1 MSFPQES
8 SSQQCLQPCKIHVL
22 ILVLHGG
29 NILDTGGGEQSSKQA
44 DVNTIST
51 AFDTVMRVHY
61 PAALGRIAI
70 RLVPCPAICAEA
82 FSLVSKYDSALRHS
96 FFLHAPNTPDNTEK
110 LFDIDSNWCFLS
122 VEGLCAAFP
131 TFSVFI

>member
-1 MSFPQES
+1 MNVQ
-8 SSQQCLQPCKIHVL
+8 SSQKHSETSERLHFTRAPQISATSEILSVPLTSHRPPFTPPLPHFQDGSSQSLQPSKIHVL

-29 NILDTGGGEQSSKQA
+29 NILDTGGGDQNSKQS

-61 PAALGRIAI
+61 PTALGRIAI

-82 FSLVSKYDSALRHS
+82 FSLVSK
-96 FFLHAPNTPDNTEK
+96 
-110 LFDIDSNWCFLS
+110 
-122 VEGLCAAFP
+122 
-131 TFSVFI
+131 